1 MMPIDSRAVAL
12 AWLLGCSLAV
22 GPALARPANYKCGD
36 ELEFKIDFTPSKAQ
50 LHLPDKDFTL
60 ARVKSAHDAHYV
72 NSKAGVGLVAKK
84 GELALTQGTKTLQCK
99 LQIQP

>member
-1 MMPIDSRAVAL
+1 MARSRRLTMLAL
-12 AWLLGCSLAV
+12 TLGWLVCTAA
-22 GPALARPANYKCGD
+22 ALARPANYKCGD
-36 ELEFKIDFTPSKAQ
+36 ELEFKVDFTPSKAQ
-50 LHLPDKDFTL
+50 LHLPEKDLTL

-72 NSKAGVGLVAKK
+72 NSKAGVGLVAMK